1 MPAAMQDGI
10 IKTAIVRYESGT
22 EHTRQFLD
30 GCVSEGRLM
39 GFTVDTFIVNDD
51 EHCRRLIAGIAAADY
66 DGLVFSPGSAESIL
80 EILKPALERLAVVC
94 FSDLPVNGGR

>member
-10 IKTAIVRYESGT
+10 IKAAIVRCESGT
-22 EHTRQFLD
+22 GYTRQFVE
-30 GCVSEGRLM
+30 GCLAEGRSM
-39 GFTVDTFIVNDD
+39 GFTVDTFTVDD
-51 EHCRRLIAGIAAADY
+51 GERCLRLIAGIAAADY
-66 DGLVFSPGSAESIL
+66 DGLILFSDSAESIR